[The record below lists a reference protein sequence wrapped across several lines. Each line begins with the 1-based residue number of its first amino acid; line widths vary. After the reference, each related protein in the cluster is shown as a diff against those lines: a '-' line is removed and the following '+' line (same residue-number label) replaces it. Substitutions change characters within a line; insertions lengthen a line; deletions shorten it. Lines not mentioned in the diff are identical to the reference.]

1 MLRLVTGKPGSGKTY
16 YAVSYLTKTY
26 CDFDHISNEWVLRPD
41 YLVISNI
48 DNLRVDHWNLQKL
61 IDDKGLENVFSVDFV
76 EPIAKKYKRIIFIV
90 DECQRYF
97 PAKSEAKIPN
107 SVWFFFEYHRHYG
120 IDLILCSQHA
130 SSVSRRIVNIAET
143 YIEAAPQTLR
153 LGPQFRYSLVDVTT
167 GEKISQSLVKPDP
180 SVYLAYRSAT
190 VNSGLEKSKSYASRI
205 LLIGALAVIAGFA
218 ATVYVVLH
226 FIGGSSSNPP
236 VTAPAS
242 APASAPAPAPASA
255 SAPALAPAPAP
266 APASPSPAAPAA
278 LAYSPPPPLT
288 VSELLVYSAAGVS
301 VSDIPRFPSVCR
313 VTGEY
318 LKCPHVFPVQF
329 YYGASNV
336 ICRTAPTLDCVSL
349 FRIRDAAPPPAPDSP
364 VSSSS
369 SSSVSPGSSSSS
381 SPSSPVAS
389 SSSSSAF
396 MFQSW

>member
-26 CDFDHISNEWVLRPD
+26 CDFDRISNEWVLRPD

-48 DNLRVDHWNLQKL
+48 DNLRIDHWNLQKL
-61 IDDKGLENVFSVDFV
+61 IDEKGLESIFSTDFV
-76 EPIAKKYKRIIFIV
+76 DPLSKQYKRIIFIV

-153 LGPQFRYSLVDVTT
+153 MGPHFRYSLVDVTT
-167 GEKISQSLVKPDP
+167 GEKISTTLVKPDP

-205 LLIGALAVIAGFA
+205 LVIGTLAVIAGLG
-218 ATVYVVLH
+218 ATVYVILH
-226 FIGGSSSNPP
+226 FIGGLSKPP
-236 VTAPAS
+236 AKAAPAATAV
-242 APASAPAPAPASA
+242 APPAPVS
-255 SAPALAPAPAP
+255 APAPAP
-266 APASPSPAAPAA
+266 APAPAAAPSPAPVPAF
-278 LAYSPPPPLT
+278 SPPPPLT
-288 VSELLVYSAAGVS
+288 VSELLVFSAAGVS

-336 ICRTAPTLDCVSL
+336 ICRTSPSLDCVSL
-349 FRIRDAAPPPAPDSP
+349 FRIRDGVSSSPAPAPAP
-364 VSSSS
+364 VSSPTFESIS
-369 SSSVSPGSSSSS
+369 
-381 SPSSPVAS
+381 
-389 SSSSSAF
+389 
-396 MFQSW
+396 MR

>member
-16 YAVSYLTKTY
+16 YAVNYLTKNY
-26 CDFDHISNEWVLRPD
+26 CDFDHISNEWILRPD

-76 EPIAKKYKRIIFIV
+76 ESLSKQYKRIIFIV

-153 LGPQFRYSLVDVTT
+153 MGPHFRYSLVDVTT
-167 GEKISQSLVKPDP
+167 GEKISQSLVKPDL

-205 LLIGALAVIAGFA
+205 LVIGALAVIAGFA

-226 FIGGSSSNPP
+226 FIGGSAKPP
-236 VTAPAS
+236 AKA
-242 APASAPAPAPASA
+242 
-255 SAPALAPAPAP
+255 APAPAP
-266 APASPSPAAPAA
+266 APAVPAAPAPAVPAPAPAAPAA
-278 LAYSPPPPLT
+278 LAPAPAFSSPPPLS
-288 VSELLVYSAAGVS
+288 VSELLVFSAAGVS

-336 ICRTAPTLDCVSL
+336 ICRTSPTLDCVSL
-349 FRIRDAAPPPAPDSP
+349 FRIRDG

-369 SSSVSPGSSSSS
+369 GSSSGASSAPNSSQVSS
-381 SPSSPVAS
+381 SPTSESEPS
-389 SSSSSAF
+389 IS
-396 MFQSW
+396 MR

>member
-26 CDFDHISNEWVLRPD
+26 CEFDHISNEWVLKPD

-48 DNLRVDHWNLQKL
+48 DNLRIDHWNLQKL

-76 EPIAKKYKRIIFIV
+76 ESLSKQYKRVIFIV

-130 SSVSRRIVNIAET
+130 SSVSRRVVNVAET
-143 YIEAAPQTLR
+143 YIEASPQTLR
-153 LGPQFRYSLVDVTT
+153 LGPHFRYSLVDVTT
-167 GEKISQSLVKPDP
+167 GEKISSSLVKPDS

-190 VNSGLEKSKSYASRI
+190 VNSGLEKGKSYASRI
-205 LLIGALAVIAGFA
+205 LVIGALAVIAGLG

-226 FIGGSSSNPP
+226 FIGGSSKPP
-236 VTAPAS
+236 AKAAPAPAPVP
-242 APASAPAPAPASA
+242 APAAPAPAPVPAPAAPAPASA
-255 SAPALAPAPAP
+255 P
-266 APASPSPAAPAA
+266 
-278 LAYSPPPPLT
+278 AYSPPPPLT
-288 VSELLVYSAAGVS
+288 VSELLVFSAAGVS
-301 VSDIPRFPSVCR
+301 VSDIPRFPPVCR
-313 VTGEY
+313 VTGDY
-318 LKCPHVFPVQF
+318 LRCPHVFPSQF

-336 ICRTAPTLDCVSL
+336 ICRTSPNLDCVSL
-349 FRIRDAAPPPAPDSP
+349 FRIRDG

-369 SSSVSPGSSSSS
+369 APSPAS
-381 SPSSPVAS
+381 SPSPSPAPAPAVS
-389 SSSSSAF
+389 SGSSLSSLS
-396 MFQSW
+396 MR